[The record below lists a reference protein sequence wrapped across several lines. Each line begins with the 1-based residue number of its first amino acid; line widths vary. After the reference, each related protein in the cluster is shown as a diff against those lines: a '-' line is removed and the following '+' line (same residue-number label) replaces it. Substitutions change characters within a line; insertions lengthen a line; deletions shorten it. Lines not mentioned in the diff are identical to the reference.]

1 MSGSAALAA
10 ARRRRA
16 APQAPVSSS
25 NNTNTNRRT
34 NNRVQTPVQNEVIQ
48 DTNIQ
53 ESQLASQQNR
63 INPTQMLLNHNRLI
77 ENLNNV
83 VNNLNTRVQDELISK
98 TEILNMINESV
109 ETSIAQ
115 SKMNE
120 DNIEFFKTKYN
131 KMSAQLQEIKKHI
144 IKVQTFAMET
154 NLQCIELKKKI
165 FREKSENKTMDQIMK
180 SDKNKLEVS
189 KETEQQQLNQI
200 KNIGNVTDMLHGTT
214 NEVI

>member
-25 NNTNTNRRT
+25 NNSNRRT
-34 NNRVQTPVQNEVIQ
+34 NNRVQTPVQNEIIQ
-48 DTNIQ
+48 DPTIQ
-53 ESQLASQQNR
+53 DSQVSSQQNR

-165 FREKSENKTMDQIMK
+165 FREKSESKTMDQIMK

-189 KETEQQQLNQI
+189 KESEQKQINQI